1 MWPRGPI
8 AAAEQRL
15 SRAKS
20 VQRCERHGAAL
31 EWGRARENCLSAKP
45 AILIVDD
52 DPRIREVVRYALSK
66 EGFETVEAG
75 GN

>member
-1 MWPRGPI
+1 M
-8 AAAEQRL
+8 
-15 SRAKS
+15 
-20 VQRCERHGAAL
+20 
-31 EWGRARENCLSAKP
+31 SAKP